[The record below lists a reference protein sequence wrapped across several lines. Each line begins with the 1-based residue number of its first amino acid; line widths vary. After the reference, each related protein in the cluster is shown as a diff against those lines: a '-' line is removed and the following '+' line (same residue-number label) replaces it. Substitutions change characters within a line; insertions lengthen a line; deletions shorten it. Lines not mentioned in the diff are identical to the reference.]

1 MKNVEIQLKCNSES
15 ALRIIRE
22 QTDPPTGIR
31 IIRIMKDPWFWGK
44 IENNK
49 IKIWPKGPNKD
60 ISAAYITG
68 QIDEVD
74 DGSILTGKIVN
85 DPIFRVPAW
94 LLVIAASVGFPAFG
108 YLMYSMVSLGDN
120 LIPSFLITIVSI
132 GIVLI
137 GILQRTSEGQEEDL
151 EKFLRSAFGQLAKS
165 IKIA

>member
-1 MKNVEIQLKCNSES
+1 MKNIEIHLKCDSES
-15 ALRIIRE
+15 VLRIIKD
-22 QTDPPTGIR
+22 QTDTASGIR
-31 IIRIMKDPWFWGK
+31 IIRIMNDPWFWGK

-60 ISAAYITG
+60 ISSAYITG
-68 QIDEVD
+68 QIDEYD
-74 DGSILTGKIVN
+74 EGSILTGKIVN

-94 LLVIAASVGFPAFG
+94 LLAIAASVGFPAFG
-108 YLMYSMVSLGDN
+108 YFMYSMVSLGDN
-120 LIPSFLITIVSI
+120 FIPSFLITIVSI

-151 EKFLRSAFGQLAKS
+151 EKFLRSAFGQVAKS

>member
-1 MKNVEIQLKCNSES
+1 MKNVEIQLKCNPES
-15 ALRIIRE
+15 ALRIIRD

-31 IIRIMKDPWFWGK
+31 VIRIMKDPWFWGK
-44 IENNK
+44 IEKNK

-68 QIDEVD
+68 QINEDDE
-74 DGSILTGKIVN
+74 GSILTGKIVN

-94 LLVIAASVGFPAFG
+94 LLAIAALVGFPAFG
-108 YLMYSMVSLGDN
+108 YYMYSMVSLGDN
-120 LIPSFLITIVSI
+120 FIPSFLTTIVSV

-151 EKFLRSAFGQLAKS
+151 EKFLRSAFVQIAKS

>member
-1 MKNVEIQLKCNSES
+1 MKNVEIQLKCNPES
-15 ALRIIRE
+15 ALRIIRD

-31 IIRIMKDPWFWGK
+31 VIRIMKDPWFWGK
-44 IENNK
+44 IEKNK

-68 QIDEVD
+68 QINEDDE
-74 DGSILTGKIVN
+74 GSILTGKIVN

-94 LLVIAASVGFPAFG
+94 LLAIAALVGFPAFG
-108 YLMYSMVSLGDN
+108 YYMYSMVSLGDN
-120 LIPSFLITIVSI
+120 FIPSFLTTIVSV

-151 EKFLRSAFGQLAKS
+151 EKFLRSAFVQVAKS